1 MMMERESE
9 KKMEREFEGP
19 EEASASV
26 FNSNAFIRPAE
37 AYRLQGRYEE
47 AIETCQK
54 GLAKTPDSLAGR
66 LLLGKCYLEK
76 SMIAEAR
83 EELEKV
89 AAGIEEC
96 FSVYKLLSQVY
107 LHQQNV
113 DKALETL
120 KKSLYLPSLEEAP
133 KKGAVPPE
141 MSLFHQ
147 GPNLPLATPRVDLQ
161 ATLSE
166 TVKTPEVGKPVPAAI
181 QTDTLAE
188 IYVKQG
194 HLDRALSVYQEI
206 LSREPEN
213 NAVREKC
220 EALKNRVEEEEKV
233 ASAKKAL
240 HHLEQWLAAVSSK
253 DDSTRT

>member
-9 KKMEREFEGP
+9 KEIEREVQGP
-19 EEASASV
+19 QEASASV
-26 FNSNAFIRPAE
+26 FNSNAFIRVAE

-54 GLAKTPDSLAGR
+54 GLAKTPDSLPGR
-66 LLLGKCYLEK
+66 LLLGKCYLER

-107 LHQQNV
+107 LHEQNM

-120 KKSLYLPSLEEAP
+120 KKSLFLPSLEGTSKKEA
-133 KKGAVPPE
+133 APPE
-141 MSLFHQ
+141 MSSFQQ
-147 GPNLPLATPRVDLQ
+147 GMNLPLATPPVELQ

-166 TVKTPEVGKPVPAAI
+166 TEKTPEVEEPVAAAI
-181 QTDTLAE
+181 KTDTLAE
-188 IYVKQG
+188 IYIKQG

-206 LSREPEN
+206 VAREPEN
-213 NAVREKC
+213 TAIREKY
-220 EALKNRVEEEEKV
+220 EALKNRIEEEEKV

-253 DDSTRT
+253 DDSTPN

>member
-9 KKMEREFEGP
+9 KKIERKVVGP

-26 FNSNAFIRPAE
+26 FSSNAFIQLAE

-54 GLAKTPDSLAGR
+54 GLAKMPDSLPGR

-120 KKSLYLPSLEEAP
+120 KKSLYLP
-133 KKGAVPPE
+133 
-141 MSLFHQ
+141 

-166 TVKTPEVGKPVPAAI
+166 TVKTPELDKPVPAAI

-206 LSREPEN
+206 LSREPGN
-213 NAVREKC
+213 NAVREKY
-220 EALKNRVEEEEKV
+220 EALKNRAEEEEKV

>member
-1 MMMERESE
+1 
-9 KKMEREFEGP
+9 
-19 EEASASV
+19 
-26 FNSNAFIRPAE
+26 
-37 AYRLQGRYEE
+37 
-47 AIETCQK
+47 
-54 GLAKTPDSLAGR
+54 
-66 LLLGKCYLEK
+66 
-76 SMIAEAR
+76 MIPEAR

-107 LHQQNV
+107 LHEQNV

-120 KKSLYLPSLEEAP
+120 KKSLYLPSLEETP
-133 KKGAVPPE
+133 KKGGVPPE
-141 MSLFHQ
+141 MSLFQQ
-147 GPNLPLATPRVDLQ
+147 GPNLPLTTPRADLQ

-166 TVKTPEVGKPVPAAI
+166 TEKAPEVEKPVPAAI

-194 HLDRALSVYQEI
+194 HPDRALSVYQEI
-206 LSREPEN
+206 LAREPEN
-213 NAVREKC
+213 TTVREKY
-220 EALKNRVEEEEKV
+220 EALKNRVEEEAKV